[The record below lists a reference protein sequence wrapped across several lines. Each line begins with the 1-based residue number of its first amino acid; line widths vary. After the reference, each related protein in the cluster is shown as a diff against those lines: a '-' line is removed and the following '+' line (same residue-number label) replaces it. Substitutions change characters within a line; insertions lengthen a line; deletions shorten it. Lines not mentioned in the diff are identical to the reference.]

1 MITSMTGFAN
11 VAKEFDFGAMS
22 LELRSVNH
30 RYLEIQ
36 FRMPDEFKSVENPMR
51 EAIVA
56 KLTRGKVDCRVAF
69 APKPS
74 SSGTPQLNDQALAQ
88 LAELSGKIATRFP
101 GHPPMSVAE
110 ILRWPGV
117 VDMPG
122 VSADMLRDATLTL
135 VNDALAQL
143 HDTRLREGAKLSAML
158 LERVTKMEELAK
170 KTAPLIPQI
179 VKSYEE
185 KLMAKIAESNLTPDD
200 ERIRAEVV
208 LFASKVDVEEE
219 LDRLNAHLSEIRRIL
234 KTGGAVGKRLDFLM
248 QELNREAN
256 TLGSKSVAV
265 DISRTS
271 MELKVLIEQ
280 MREQIQN
287 IE

>member
-11 VAKEFDFGAMS
+11 VSREFDFGAIS

-36 FRMPDEFKSVENPMR
+36 FRTPDEFKNVENAMR
-51 EAIVA
+51 EAIIG

-69 APKPS
+69 APKAA
-74 SSGTPQLNDQALAQ
+74 SGGEPQLNETALAQ
-88 LAELSGKIATRFP
+88 LAGLAAKVAQRFP
-101 GHPPMSVAE
+101 GHPPMTVAE

-117 VDMPG
+117 VDVPALSG
-122 VSADMLRDATLTL
+122 DALRDATMALLTE
-135 VNDALAQL
+135 ALKQL
-143 HDTRLREGAKLSAML
+143 QDTRLREGEKLGTML
-158 LERVTKMEELAK
+158 LDRVARMEELAK
-170 KTAPLIPQI
+170 ITAPLIPQI
-179 VKSYEE
+179 VKSYQE
-185 KLMAKIAESNLTPDD
+185 KLTAKIVESNLTPDD

-219 LDRLNAHLSEIRRIL
+219 LDRLKAHLSEVRRIV
-234 KTGGAVGKRLDFLM
+234 KSGGTAGKRLDFMM
-248 QELNREAN
+248 QELNRESN

-265 DISRTS
+265 DVSRTS
-271 MELKVLIEQ
+271 MELKLLIEQ